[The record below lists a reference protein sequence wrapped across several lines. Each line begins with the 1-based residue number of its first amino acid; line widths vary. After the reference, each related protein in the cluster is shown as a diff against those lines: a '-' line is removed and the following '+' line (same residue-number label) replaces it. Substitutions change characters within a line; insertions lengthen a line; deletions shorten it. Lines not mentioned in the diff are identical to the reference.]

1 MAGALTELRIMNLD
15 DFPEPQRL
23 ALLDLLVLAMY
34 MDGNLA
40 SSEEARV
47 QEVLVGMGLTGEY
60 ERNRVFDASVT
71 RVRQQAQTPEAAR
84 TCAAKLAKSFTTPD
98 HRRRV
103 YNVLSQLTALDGQVS
118 AEESKLLAVLRDV
131 LKL

>member
-1 MAGALTELRIMNLD
+1 MAGTWQALRIMNLD
-15 DFPEPQRL
+15 DFSEPQRQ
-23 ALLDLLVLAMY
+23 ALLDLVVLAMY

-40 SSEEARV
+40 SSEEVRV
-47 QEVLVGMGLTGEY
+47 EELLAGMGLTDEY

-71 RVRQQAQTPEAAR
+71 RVRQQAGTPEAAQAW
-84 TCAAKLAKSFTTPD
+84 AAKLAKNFITPD

-103 YNVLSQLTALDGQVS
+103 YNALDKVTALDGQVS
-118 AEESKLLAVLRDV
+118 TEESKFLAVLRGV